1 MPTGDGEDGV
11 YLRDISAIKDIP
23 MTGEIPRDLGTLYQE
38 PEVETKCIFLV
49 MSHLY

>member
-23 MTGEIPRDLGTLYQE
+23 MTGKINSKLPCLAFRLSMT
-38 PEVETKCIFLV
+38 
-49 MSHLY
+49 